1 MGETSMFI
9 KKEYVNEVLAKAEG
23 NLQQSGINLD
33 PKLMKRFKTELSEI
47 AKNSSYKEGDRID
60 ATHFFKISN
69 EVGLVISSVKN
80 YLIGSKNRLSSDQL
94 KSYEPMDS
102 LMTVTDYLYAMT
114 MQALGCPSIPASFG
128 STIQKNVGDLS
139 TAINCNLKLN
149 MSDSYTYQ
157 VYDHQRGKDT
167 EEIRETVF
175 ELASNANQN
184 IASPREIETL
194 AAEYRALQRRQ
205 NDHGFVWRLFHP
217 RENAERTHLL
227 GEMESAL
234 KNVLGQNVNL
244 MKNSPLSL
252 AESMFKK
259 SAIENAKA
267 AFSDDAMSKRIG
279 VSLEA
284 FSSESIMQNSDD
296 MQKELTESLSK
307 DLNVNEKKEIQQPKT
322 EEINA
327 PQKENVI

>member
-1 MGETSMFI
+1 MGEISMFI
-9 KKEYVNEVLAKAEG
+9 KQEYVNEVLAKAEE
-23 NLQQSGINLD
+23 NLQKSGINLNSKVMD
-33 PKLMKRFKTELSEI
+33 RFKTELSDI
-47 AKNSSYKEGDRID
+47 ASSSSYKEGDKID
-60 ATHFFKISN
+60 ATQFFKISN
-69 EVGLVISSVKN
+69 EAGLIINSIRDDLISSKRN
-80 YLIGSKNRLSSDQL
+80 LSPDQL

-139 TAINCNLKLN
+139 TAINCNLKL
-149 MSDSYTYQ
+149 DVGETYAYR
-157 VYDHQRGKDT
+157 VYDHQRGKDA
-167 EEIRETVF
+167 EEIWGTVF
-175 ELASNANQN
+175 DLASNANQN

-194 AAEYRALQRRQ
+194 AAEYQALQQRQ

-217 RENAERTHLL
+217 WENAERTHLL

-296 MQKELTESLSK
+296 MQKELTDSLSK

-327 PQKENVI
+327 PQKGNVI